1 MDFDKSIESQK
12 YSQRLLGYRDRI
24 KASIMTTR
32 SKTNNT
38 QMMAGGV
45 VLDDSTDP
53 SRGVA
58 LSGLNRNAAYQL
70 KRQLIMANKKGSANN
85 ANNPAL

>member
-1 MDFDKSIESQK
+1 MLAKGCPKILKQVERNAMDFDKSIESQK

-38 QMMAGGV
+38 
-45 VLDDSTDP
+45 
-53 SRGVA
+53 
-58 LSGLNRNAAYQL
+58 
-70 KRQLIMANKKGSANN
+70 
-85 ANNPAL
+85 

>member
-1 MDFDKSIESQK
+1 
-12 YSQRLLGYRDRI
+12 
-24 KASIMTTR
+24 
-32 SKTNNT
+32 
-38 QMMAGGV
+38 MAGGV